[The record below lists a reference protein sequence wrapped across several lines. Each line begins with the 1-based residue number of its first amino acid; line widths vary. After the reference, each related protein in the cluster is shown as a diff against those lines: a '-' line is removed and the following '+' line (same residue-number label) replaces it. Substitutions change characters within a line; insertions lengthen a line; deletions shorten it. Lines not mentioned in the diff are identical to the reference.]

1 MLKIFKW
8 YDSYV
13 EWFICYEKNKKKYG
27 IKFIYSRFNVL
38 KSWIYILLLVIIND
52 KIQ

>member
-13 EWFICYEKNKKKYG
+13 EWFICYGKNKKKYG

-38 KSWIYILLLVIIND
+38 KKLNLYFIVSYN
-52 KIQ
+52 